1 MSKVQVMYELEYHT
15 NMVKLTVYNENGD
28 TVYYKEYT
36 TEKGAKIA
44 AKKVSD
50 KYWK

>member
-1 MSKVQVMYELEYHT
+1 MRDIYELEYVN

-28 TVYYKEYT
+28 TVYYKEYK

-44 AKKVSD
+44 AQKIYK

>member
-1 MSKVQVMYELEYHT
+1 MRDIYELERVN
-15 NMVKLTVYNENGD
+15 NMVKLTVYNEDGD
-28 TVYYKEYT
+28 TVYHKEYK

-44 AKKVSD
+44 ANKVYK